1 MKTTSHIWNN
11 ETAFKLVEVFL
22 KNPTKEMYESE
33 VRKMS
38 GLSLGSANKY
48 MKEIVKEDVVAR
60 TKRGKMNFYRLNRDS
75 QIVKQIKKTYSLS
88 LDMVKELILVG
99 KNLSM
104 KIYLFGSVARGE
116 DTEDSDWDL
125 LIISDKDINSVEPGI
140 FRIKRKFGA
149 NLKYLM
155 FKQSDWIKVSKN
167 DPAFYER
174 VEKDKIELI

>member
-48 MKEIVKEDVVAR
+48 MKEIVKEDIVVW

-75 QIVKQIKKTYSLS
+75 QIVKHIKKTYSLS

-125 LIISDKDINSVEPGI
+125 LIIGDKDINSVESEML
-140 FRIKRKFGA
+140 RIKRKFNA
-149 NLKYLM
+149 NLKYLI
-155 FKQSDWIKVSKN
+155 FKQSGWIKMSKT

-174 VEKDKIELI
+174 VEKDKIEMI